1 MANDDNLRKIER
13 FFKYNLEIKKL
24 LNKLIPTEKDF
35 YDEQSKIQYLDNL
48 FNSLKE
54 IRWLMDTIMKDY
66 SVPQQVH
73 DSFDSKINEIEN
85 HIMTRDFYNELNKGL
100 LATLQYLKSNVTE
113 MRPEFVD
120 SVKKGFK
127 GYCLFYGLDVLNPET
142 LNEYLHYI
150 HSYVINNEQTYEGI
164 PIIQSNKSSDNTGWE
179 GINLRGIPNELSQ
192 NLFEQI
198 LSSNIPSDR
207 IDILSLR
214 NQIIIMARDLGHATV
229 IEIEIDDKDNI
240 YIKYFIPKNNNIELT
255 ARLKGVNANNSEFAT
270 GDFKSNSELLSD
282 DICKLM
288 NGIPTDLDRVM
299 TSDFN

>member
-198 LSSNIPSDR
+198 LSSNILSDR

-240 YIKYFIPKNNNIELT
+240 YIKYFIPKNNSIELT

>member
-179 GINLRGIPNELSQ
+179 DINLRGIPNELSQ

-240 YIKYFIPKNNNIELT
+240 YIKYFIPKNNSIELT

>member
-100 LATLQYLKSNVTE
+100 LATLQYLKSTVTE